1 MTATEGGFVPAA
13 DVLDGAP
20 MAAQQAPAPAVAAAA
35 AVVEVP
41 ANPLAANGPMRWN
54 NNTFRFVLRR
64 IAQMLNDG
72 TRPDKVFKDKDVTF
86 VAKCLKDYSGDVV
99 SPTQVYNHLRK
110 WRQKWTRVCK
120 LKDLS
125 AALWDNDVHAIMLDQ
140 DHYLGHCKVVEG

>member
-1 MTATEGGFVPAA
+1 MAA
-13 DVLDGAP
+13 AEDGSP
-20 MAAQQAPAPAVAAAA
+20 VAAQQAPTPAVTTAVAA
-35 AVVEVP
+35 VEVP
-41 ANPLAANGPMRWN
+41 ANPPSANGPMRWN
-54 NNTFRFVLRR
+54 NNTFGFVLRR
-64 IAQMLNDG
+64 MAQILNNG
-72 TRPDKVFKDKDVTF
+72 TRPDKVFKDKDVNF

-99 SPTQVYNHLRK
+99 SPTLVYNHLRK